1 MASALRRQVARLRRL
16 PWNRFFAGVVAGGA
30 ALVVTLIM
38 RVLGLGVFLPE
49 LAFDF
54 VITRIPGS
62 LESFFITSLGEG
74 AKGLGLVSA
83 LAAIEFVFGLG
94 AVPFRLVQSLTRR
107 RAAVIAIYTVVG
119 TVVITLVVLP
129 LLGVGFGGAGTD
141 VGAPFAILSQLVG
154 SWLYAAVL
162 DYILVDV
169 ASRHPEGFSPTRR
182 QFFIGA
188 AAGIA
193 SLAFAYEM
201 FSAAV
206 VQPARLAFGS
216 VADLLAKE
224 VTPTEDF
231 YVVTKNLIDPTI
243 DSSTWNLTVDGL
255 VSSTLTLDYATLQS
269 KMQTG
274 ELPAV
279 QEYATMECVSNEV
292 GGNLIG
298 TAKWAGIRLADLLN
312 LAGIES
318 TSDWVEFSCSDGY
331 TVAIPRTKAMDAATL
346 LVLDMNDAPL
356 EDRHGGPARIL
367 VPGKYG
373 MFSAKWL
380 TRVTAIQGEYLG
392 YWQQPGKGWTNDGP
406 IETEALIAIP
416 ADGAVSTGPTTIGG
430 FAVSA
435 ADGISKVEVSTDG
448 GTTWTA
454 AQLRTPKDPRL
465 TWVLWTFA
473 WTPLSGGAYQ
483 IVARAYDGNGV
494 VQTATVAPPYPN
506 GASGYDQITL
516 YVSA

>member
-1 MASALRRQVARLRRL
+1 MASPLPRLVARLRRL

-54 VITRIPGS
+54 VIARVPGS

-83 LAAIEFVFGLG
+83 LVAIEFVFGLG
-94 AVPFRLVQSLTRR
+94 AVPFRRVQSLTRR
-107 RAAVIAIYTVVG
+107 RVAVIAIYTFVAAAL
-119 TVVITLVVLP
+119 ITLVVLP
-129 LLGVGFGGAGTD
+129 ALGVGFGGTGTD
-141 VGAPFAILSQLVG
+141 VGAPFAILSQLIG

-162 DYILVDV
+162 DYFLVDV
-169 ASRHPEGFSPTRR
+169 AGRHPEGFSPTRR
-182 QFFIGA
+182 EFFMGA
-188 AAGIA
+188 AAGLA
-193 SLAFAYEM
+193 SLAIAYEV

-206 VQPARLAFGS
+206 VQPARLAFAS
-216 VADLLAKE
+216 VADLLAQE
-224 VTPTEDF
+224 VTPTADF
-231 YVVTKNLIDPTI
+231 YVVTKNLVDPTV
-243 DSSTWNLTVDGL
+243 DASAWSLTVDGL
-255 VSSTLTLDYATLQS
+255 VTSTLSLDYPSLQS
-269 KMQTG
+269 KMQSG
-274 ELPAV
+274 ELPSV
-279 QEYATMECVSNEV
+279 QEYTTMECVSNEV

-298 TAKWAGIRLADLLN
+298 TAKWNGVRLADLLN
-312 LAGIES
+312 LAGLES
-318 TSDWVEFSCSDGY
+318 TADWVEFSCSDGY
-331 TVAIPRTKAMDAATL
+331 TVAIPLSKALDSATL

-356 EDRHGGPARIL
+356 EGRHGGPARIL

-373 MFSAKWL
+373 MFSAKWV
-380 TRVTAIQGEYLG
+380 TRITAIQGEYLG

-406 IETEALIAIP
+406 IETEALIATP
-416 ADGAVSTGPTTIGG
+416 ADGAVSSGPVTIGG

-448 GTTWTA
+448 GSTWST

-473 WTPLSGGAYQ
+473 WTPLSGGAYRV
-483 IVARAYDGNGV
+483 VARAYDGNGV
-494 VQTATVAPPYPN
+494 VQTAAVAPPYPN